1 MSMPIQGV
9 DAQSIYASDP
19 FVIASDVNVNNS
31 VEFRPIERGS
41 NSMDLDWTEMD
52 ETRFVSHPD
61 QNPLS
66 KSINLGTFQ
75 NLGLTGSFEVQDE
88 GFNRNSDGLDFQK
101 NKENQFNIAQTVNSG
116 STLSIGYQNQICG
129 ESLPFFDE
137 LPQPTQSG
145 EFQLMGN
152 QIQPAMLLQQ
162 DS

>member
-1 MSMPIQGV
+1 MPIQGV
-9 DAQSIYASDP
+9 DSQSIYASDP

-52 ETRFVSHPD
+52 ETRFVSQPD

-66 KSINLGTFQ
+66 RSINLGTFQ
-75 NLGLTGSFEVQDE
+75 NLGLTGSFEVHDE

-101 NKENQFNIAQTVNSG
+101 NKEHQFNIAQTVNSG
-116 STLSIGYQNQICG
+116 STLSLGYQNQVCG

-137 LPQPTQSG
+137 LPQPT
-145 EFQLMGN
+145 
-152 QIQPAMLLQQ
+152 
-162 DS
+162 